1 MTRILQSIQK
11 FNFGAA
17 ALNELIE
24 VLKLKSEININ
35 KEEVTDSKFEK
46 IDQIKLQ
53 NINFSYEDN
62 KATVLKNINYNFKK
76 NIFYGIQ
83 GPTGSGKS
91 TLIDII
97 CGLLS
102 PTKGSFTINSLNFEK
117 LDHAWFK
124 NISYVTQNINLIND
138 TLEKNIAL
146 GINENLIDQKKLI
159 RF

>member
-1 MTRILQSIQK
+1 M
-11 FNFGAA
+11 
-17 ALNELIE
+17 
-24 VLKLKSEININ
+24 
-35 KEEVTDSKFEK
+35 
-46 IDQIKLQ
+46 
-53 NINFSYEDN
+53 
-62 KATVLKNINYNFKK
+62 LKNINYNFKK

-117 LDHAWFK
+117 LDHTWFK

-146 GINENLIDQKKLI
+146 ELMKI
-159 RF
+159 